1 MQLNALTP
9 KFVTFT
15 GANTNSDKDDKRR
28 ERVGEAA
35 VVTGAAGAGVTATR
49 GAAFKMFKS
58 TEKLNRVVNNI
69 AEGANLVNQP
79 IKQSNSLWNAL
90 KLNYRQL
97 KLDIAAWAKNSR
109 MPAFMKGLFTGKLGS
124 IIGGGG
130 ALFVFIT
137 GLFEVADTFMN
148 KVGVNLASKSQ

>member
-15 GANTNSDKDDKRR
+15 GNVNSDKDDKRR

-35 VVTGAAGAGVTATR
+35 AVTGAAGAGVTATR

-90 KLNYRQL
+90 KINYRQL
-97 KLDIAAWAKNSR
+97 KVDIATWAKNSK
-109 MPAFMKGLFTGKLGS
+109 MPSFMKGLFTGKLGS

-130 ALFVFIT
+130 ALFVFVT
-137 GLFEVADTFMN
+137 GLFEVANTFMD
-148 KVGVNLASKSQ
+148 KVGVNLATKTE